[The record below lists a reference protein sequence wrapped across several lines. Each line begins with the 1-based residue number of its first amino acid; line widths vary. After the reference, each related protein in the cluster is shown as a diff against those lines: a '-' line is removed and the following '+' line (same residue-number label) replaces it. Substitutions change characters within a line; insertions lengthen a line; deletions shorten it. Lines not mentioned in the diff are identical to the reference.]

1 MLHKLCSHT
10 TPCCNSMFCGHI
22 PARRRPAVRAAA
34 RASAAGRASTRWPCC
49 TSCAAPLH
57 HATTLCSADTYL
69 HGDALQC
76 VLRRGRAQ
84 QVGRPHDGHV
94 AQVVQPLYTMP
105 QLYVLRTHTC
115 TATPC
120 SACCGAGERSRLG
133 AHTMAMLHKLC
144 SHTTPCCN
152 SMFCGHIPARRR
164 PAVRAAARASAAG
177 WAPTRWPCCTSC
189 AATLHHA
196 ATLCS
201 ADTYLHG
208 DALQCVLRRGRAQQV
223 GRPHDGHVAQVVQP
237 HYTMLQLYVLRTHTS
252 TATPCSACC
261 GAGERSRLGAHTM
274 AMLHK
279 LCSHTTPCCNSM
291 FCGHIPARRRPAVR
305 AAARASAAGRA
316 STRWPCCTSCAAT
329 LHHATTL
336 CSADTYLHGDALQ
349 CVLRRGR
356 AQQVGRPHDG
366 HVAQVV
372 QPLYTMPQLYVL
384 RTHTCTATPCSAC
397 CGAGERS
404 RLGAH
409 TMAMLHKLCS
419 HTTPCCNSTFCGH
432 IPARRRPAVRAAA
445 RASAAGWASTRW
457 PCCTSCAATLH
468 HAATLCSADT
478 YLHGDA
484 LQCVLRRGR
493 AQQVGRPHDG
503 HVAQVVQPHYTMLQL
518 YVLRTHTC
526 TATPCSAC
534 CGAGERSRLG
544 VHTMAMLHKLC
555 SHTTPCYNSMFCGHI
570 PARRRPAVRAAA
582 RASAAGWASTRWP
595 CCTSCAATLHHA
607 ATLCSADTYLHGDAP
622 QCVLRRGRAQQVGRP
637 HDGHV
642 AQVVQPHYTMLQLY
656 VLRTHTCT
664 ATPFCGHMHG
674 DALQCVL
681 RAGERSRLGVH
692 TMAMLHKLCS
702 HTTPCC
708 NSMFCGHIPARR
720 RPAVRA
726 AARASAAGWAS
737 TRWPCC
743 TSCAATL
750 HHAATLCSADT
761 YLHGDAL
768 KGVLRRGRAQ
778 QVGRPHDGHIA
789 QVVQPHYTML
799 QLYVLRTHTCTATPC
814 SACCGAGERSRL
826 GAHTMAM
833 LHKLCSHTT
842 PCCNS
847 MFCGHIPAR
856 RRSAARAAARAS
868 AAGWASTRWPC
879 CTSCAATLHHAA
891 TLCSADTYLHGD
903 ALQCVLRRG
912 RAQQVG
918 RPHDGHVAQVV
929 QPHYTMLQLYVLRTH
944 TCTATPCSAC
954 CGAGERSRL
963 GVHTMAMLH
972 KLCSHTTPCC
982 NSMFCGHI
990 PARRR
995 PAVRAAA
1002 RGSAAGW
1009 ASTRWPCCTSC
1020 AATLHH
1026 AATLCSADTY
1036 RHGDALQRVLRR
1048 GRAQQVGRP
1057 HDGHVAQ
1064 VVQPHYTMLQL
1075 YVLRTHTCTA
1085 TPCSACCGAGER
1097 SRLGVHT
1104 MAMLHKLCSP
1114 TTPCCN
1120 SMFCGHIPA
1129 RRRPAVRA
1137 AARASA
1143 AGWASTRWPCCTSCA
1158 ATLHHAATL
1167 CSADTYLHGDALQR
1181 VLRRGRAQQVGRP
1194 HDGHVA
1200 QVVQPHYTLLQLY
1213 VLRTHTCTATPCS
1226 ACCGAGERSRLSVHT
1241 MAMLHKLCSHTTPCC
1256 NSMFCGHIPARR
1268 RPAVRAAARA
1278 SAAGWAPTRWPCCAS
1293 CAATL
1298 HHAATLCSADTYL
1311 HGDALQCVLRRGRA
1325 QQVGRPHDGHVAQVV
1340 QPHYTMLQLYV
1351 LRTHT
1356 CTATPCSA
1364 CCGAGE
1370 RSRLGVHTM
1379 AMLHKLC
1386 SHTTPCCNS
1395 MFC

>member
-1 MLHKLCSHT
+1 MLQLY
-10 TPCCNSMFCGHI
+10 FCGHI
-22 PARRRPAVRAAA
+22 PARRR
-34 RASAAGRASTRWPCC
+34 
-49 TSCAAPLH
+49 H
-57 HATTLCSADTYL
+57 HRNSCSADTLHGPHYTAALFCDTYL
-69 HGDALQC
+69 HGDARSACCGAGERSRLGVQ
-76 VLRRGRAQ
+76 
-84 QVGRPHDGHV
+84 HDGHV
-94 AQVVQPLYTMP
+94 AQVVQPHYTML

-120 SACCGAGERSRLG
+120 GAQRSRLG
-133 AHTMAMLHKLC
+133 VHTMAMLHKLC

-164 PAVRAAARASAAG
+164 PAARAAARASAAG

-189 AATLHHA
+189 TATLHHA

-223 GRPHDGHVAQVVQP
+223 GR
-237 HYTMLQLYVLRTHTS
+237 
-252 TATPCSACC
+252 
-261 GAGERSRLGAHTM
+261 
-274 AMLHK
+274 
-279 LCSHTTPCCNSM
+279 
-291 FCGHIPARRRPAVR
+291 
-305 AAARASAAGRA
+305 
-316 STRWPCCTSCAAT
+316 
-329 LHHATTL
+329 
-336 CSADTYLHGDALQ
+336 
-349 CVLRRGR
+349 
-356 AQQVGRPHDG
+356 
-366 HVAQVV
+366 
-372 QPLYTMPQLYVL
+372 
-384 RTHTCTATPCSAC
+384 
-397 CGAGERS
+397 
-404 RLGAH
+404 
-409 TMAMLHKLCS
+409 
-419 HTTPCCNSTFCGH
+419 
-432 IPARRRPAVRAAA
+432 
-445 RASAAGWASTRW
+445 STRW

-484 LQCVLRRGR
+484 LQRVLRRGR

-555 SHTTPCYNSMFCGHI
+555 SHTTPC
-570 PARRRPAVRAAA
+570 
-582 RASAAGWASTRWP
+582 
-595 CCTSCAATLHHA
+595 
-607 ATLCSADTYLHGDAP
+607 
-622 QCVLRRGRAQQVGRP
+622 
-637 HDGHV
+637 
-642 AQVVQPHYTMLQLY
+642 
-656 VLRTHTCT
+656 
-664 ATPFCGHMHG
+664 
-674 DALQCVL
+674 
-681 RAGERSRLGVH
+681 
-692 TMAMLHKLCS
+692 
-702 HTTPCC
+702 C

-720 RPAVRA
+720 RP
-726 AARASAAGWAS
+726 
-737 TRWPCC
+737 
-743 TSCAATL
+743 
-750 HHAATLCSADT
+750 
-761 YLHGDAL
+761 
-768 KGVLRRGRAQ
+768 
-778 QVGRPHDGHIA
+778 
-789 QVVQPHYTML
+789 
-799 QLYVLRTHTCTATPC
+799 
-814 SACCGAGERSRL
+814 
-826 GAHTMAM
+826 
-833 LHKLCSHTT
+833 
-842 PCCNS
+842 
-847 MFCGHIPAR
+847 
-856 RRSAARAAARAS
+856 AARAAARAS
-868 AAGWASTRWPC
+868 AAGWASTRWPY
-879 CTSCAATLHHAA
+879 CTSCAATLHHAV

-903 ALQCVLRRG
+903 ALQRVLRRG

-1002 RGSAAGW
+1002 R
-1009 ASTRWPCCTSC
+1009 
-1020 AATLHH
+1020 
-1026 AATLCSADTY
+1026 
-1036 RHGDALQRVLRR
+1036 
-1048 GRAQQVGRP
+1048 
-1057 HDGHVAQ
+1057 
-1064 VVQPHYTMLQL
+1064 
-1075 YVLRTHTCTA
+1075 
-1085 TPCSACCGAGER
+1085 
-1097 SRLGVHT
+1097 
-1104 MAMLHKLCSP
+1104 
-1114 TTPCCN
+1114 
-1120 SMFCGHIPA
+1120 
-1129 RRRPAVRA
+1129 
-1137 AARASA
+1137 ASA
-1143 AGWASTRWPCCTSCA
+1143 AGWASTRWPRCTSCA

-1167 CSADTYLHGDALQR
+1167 CSADTYLHGDALQC
-1181 VLRRGRAQQVGRP
+1181 VLRRGRAQQVGLP
-1194 HDGHVA
+1194 HDGHIA
-1200 QVVQPHYTLLQLY
+1200 QVVQPHYTMLQLY
-1213 VLRTHTCTATPCS
+1213 VLRTHTGTATLCS
-1226 ACCGAGERSRLSVHT
+1226 ACCGAGERSGLGAHT

-1268 RPAVRAAARA
+1268 RPAARAAARA
-1278 SAAGWAPTRWPCCAS
+1278 SAAGWAPTRWPYCTN

-1298 HHAATLCSADTYL
+1298 HHAATLCSADTYQ

-1395 MFC
+1395 MFCGHIPARRHPAARAAARASAAGWAPTRWPCCAPSCPSPRSATTLAASAALGTRAFCTKLFLISCARD